1 MANTLKYLV
10 DANTLIEAANV
21 YYTFKRV
28 PGFWEWLSVQITDG
42 KVGSASLVKDE
53 IEYPEELVEWV
64 AEQEAKGFFVD
75 VSSPEIQKQF
85 QRIARWV
92 MSQNFKPEHQAKFL
106 NGADPWI
113 IAAAKVLNC
122 KVVTQEVSGGA
133 GTRKVKIPDV
143 CNAVGVEC
151 INTFI
156 MTDEL
161 KGVF

>member
-1 MANTLKYLV
+1 MASPPKYLV

-28 PGFWEWLSVQITDG
+28 PGFWEWLSEQITEC
-42 KVGSASLVKDE
+42 KVCTASLVKDE
-53 IEYPEELVEWV
+53 VEYPLELVEWV
-64 AEQEAKGFFVD
+64 VEQEAKGFFID
-75 VSSPEIQKQF
+75 VSYPEIQTQF
-85 QRIARWV
+85 QRIAKWV
-92 MSQNFKPEHQAKFL
+92 MSQKFKPEHQAKFL

-113 IAAAKVLNC
+113 IAAAKVLKC

-143 CNAVGVEC
+143 CNAAGVEC
-151 INTFI
+151 INTFA

-161 KGVF
+161 RAVF